1 MPVIS
6 FPHYPDHLT
15 HFHFVEKD
23 EVDALR
29 EWLDENVSL
38 EHDTDGN
45 LTASNDELTF
55 LIPLDSLLTQKDGR
69 FLTPVIPRH
78 HHFF

>member
-6 FPHYPDHLT
+6 FSHHPTHLT

-29 EWLDENVSL
+29 EWLDENVLL
-38 EHDTDGN
+38 EHDADGN
-45 LTASNDELTF
+45 LTAST
-55 LIPLDSLLTQKDGR
+55 
-69 FLTPVIPRH
+69 
-78 HHFF
+78 